1 MEQIE
6 SPVAR
11 AYWKLTN
18 LARQD
23 GIYDAQLFALTWLAA
38 GRMVVMQQA
47 NGVSTFDQLAEPNA
61 WRLLLGADFDFP
73 KELYDAIATQQS
85 QAVVPNG
92 ERRDA
97 AAAILSELAM
107 ELGQHP
113 WDVLPCITDAGSRR
127 NGADGTVVPELAALL
142 MDMVGAPADSE
153 VWIPFDGKGQLT
165 VEALRRGWRVLS
177 ASPLTAPQACRQLLL
192 IIETGQCR
200 SSRVR
205 TEVDRDE
212 TGRPVLRADY
222 ALIVP
227 PFGMRIS
234 DYHVLT
240 WDIAEMRAHEQ
251 YARSESWALSEF
263 ANRIDKRAV
272 FLTPQGVLFNQ
283 GQERRLRET
292 LLHRDG
298 KGSRVKAVVTL
309 PPGVFGSTGIAG
321 AITVISN
328 DAAKDSVY
336 MADLG
341 HGRRALVEAGDI
353 VSAGREIALGF
364 FESDK
369 ARQVGYDEIEENE
382 FSFAPSRYLQRIA
395 DLKDAAVKLGDIC
408 EAVRPPASTK
418 ERTPYEITEVGLPD
432 MRRWRPINHDIEKT
446 VYLKSAPKTSALVQP
461 GDVVIT
467 IKGSVGR
474 VALMGASAQ
483 RKPIILSQS
492 CLALRLRTG
501 LGGRNLSPEILL
513 MYLRSPHGQAQ
524 LTGLQVGAGV
534 QHISPA
540 TLLGTVSVPIPSE
553 QAYVEIRQDYDRLC
567 ELENQITNLESEIMN
582 IASRRWP
589 DDNFT
594 ALSVNETA

>member
-6 SPVAR
+6 SPAAR

-18 LARQD
+18 LARLG

-38 GRMVVMQQA
+38 GRMVVTEQV
-47 NGVSTFDQLAEPNA
+47 NGISTIDQLAEPNA
-61 WRLLLGADFDFP
+61 WRLLLSADFP

-85 QAVVPNG
+85 QAVAHNG
-92 ERRDA
+92 GRRDA
-97 AAAILSELAM
+97 AAAIVSELAM

-113 WDVLPCITDAGSRR
+113 WDILPCITDAGSRR
-127 NGADGTVVPELAALL
+127 DAADGTVVPELAALL
-142 MDMVGAPADSE
+142 MDMVDAPADSE

-165 VEALRRGWRVLS
+165 VETLRRGWRVLS
-177 ASPLTAPQACRQLLL
+177 ASPLTVSQVSRQLLL
-192 IIETGQCR
+192 MIETGQCR
-200 SSRVR
+200 PSRVR

-212 TGRPVLRADY
+212 VGRPVLRADY

-227 PFGMRIS
+227 PVGMRIR
-234 DYHVLT
+234 DQHVLT
-240 WDIAEMRAHEQ
+240 WDIMKTRTHEQ

-272 FLTPQGVLFNQ
+272 FLTPQGVLFNK
-283 GQERRLRET
+283 GQEQRLRET

-309 PPGVFGSTGIAG
+309 PPGVFGSSGIAG
-321 AITVISN
+321 AITVMSN
-328 DAAKDSVY
+328 DAAPDTVY

-353 VSAGREIALGF
+353 VSAGREIALGLL
-364 FESDK
+364 ESDK
-369 ARQVGYDEIEENE
+369 ARHVGYDEIEENE

-395 DLKDAAVKLGDIC
+395 DLRDAAVKLGDIC
-408 EAVRPPASTK
+408 EAVRPPASAK
-418 ERTPYEITEVGLPD
+418 ETTPYEVAEVGLPD
-432 MRRWRPINHDIEKT
+432 MRQWRPVNHDIEKT
-446 VYLKSAPKTSALVQP
+446 VYLKAAPKTSALVQP
-461 GDVVIT
+461 GDIVIT

-474 VALMGASAQ
+474 VALMGTSAQ
-483 RKPIILSQS
+483 RQPIILSQS
-492 CLALRLRTG
+492 CLALRLNPC
-501 LGGRNLSPEILL
+501 LGDKNLSPEVLL

-540 TLLGTVSVPIPSE
+540 TLLSTVSVPIPSE

-567 ELENQITNLESEIMN
+567 ELENQIANLEGEIVN
-582 IASRRWP
+582 ISSRRWP
-589 DDNFT
+589 DNNFAT
-594 ALSVNETA
+594 LSVNKTA